1 MSQFTY
7 EPEESYSWLLS
18 EPGSRLGEAEDNSD
32 LPAFPELRREA
43 EGRLAAIPGLVGRR
57 HCELQ
62 EVPVNLGTRDIGLHI
77 LRS

>member
-1 MSQFTY
+1 MSQFIY

-18 EPGSRLGEAEDNSD
+18 EPGSRLGEAEDDSD

-62 EVPVNLGTRDIGLHI
+62 EVLVNLSTRDIGLHI